1 MKIFKIAF
9 RNIFRNKR
17 RSGLTISIIVLGISF
32 SILGMGWFG
41 GILNNITEET
51 VKGSGDIR
59 VTSEDFELKE
69 KSMDVSSNVGYNM
82 LKDKMNS
89 VKGIKNITGVIKFGA
104 SIFVN
109 EDEQKPALGFGVEK
123 DSYEI
128 NKFKESM
135 IDGRFL
141 NFENHNEII
150 IGEKLKRFLKLKIG
164 DEVSIFTKT
173 QNSSIAANNYKI
185 VGFFSMENGKMN
197 QSFYITLRDAQYL
210 LDMDGVVTE
219 ILTFTHK
226 DINLKD
232 VKENIIKKIGKGY
245 RVKKWN
251 EIGVASMMANILA
264 VQKMVVVILAM
275 LAGIGIANTMVMVI
289 FERRREIGV
298 MKSIG
303 VSNSE
308 VGSMLLFE
316 GTFIGIIG
324 ASFGAVIGGVILFIL
339 SIRGVNIGKALNGLP
354 SGITLKST
362 IYPEFN
368 IKYIIATLIV
378 GIVIAVIATILPIFK
393 IVWKE
398 PAELLKD

>member
-69 KSMDVSSNVGYNM
+69 KSMDVSSNVEYNM

-251 EIGVASMMANILA
+251 EIGV
-264 VQKMVVVILAM
+264 
-275 LAGIGIANTMVMVI
+275 
-289 FERRREIGV
+289 